1 MIDFRE
7 WSTSF
12 VEIILEGLP
21 FILIGAIASAIIQL
35 FTTEEIIKKIIPK
48 NKFIA
53 VIIASLAGLV
63 MPICE
68 CAIIPIT
75 KSLIKKKVP
84 IGIAITFML
93 SVPIVNPIVILST
106 FYAFNDFKIVIIR
119 LVGGIVTAILV
130 GFIVDSLSIN
140 KNILISRNTYGDLCD
155 CGCMATDYFK
165 KKSKL
170 RLCIEHANKEFINIF
185 KYYIFGAFL
194 SSAFMTIID
203 KDMLKDL
210 GSRKMLS
217 IIIMMVLAFLL
228 SLCSEADAF
237 IAKGFLEHFSIPAIS
252 AFLILGPM
260 MDLKNTIILGSYF
273 KKSFIFKLITII
285 ILVVIIMTLSFYL
298 VI

>member
-1 MIDFRE
+1 MIDFSE

-21 FILIGAIASAIIQL
+21 FILIGAVASAIIQL
-35 FTTEEIIKKIIPK
+35 FTTEDMIKKVIPK

-53 VIIASLAGLV
+53 IIIASLAGLF

-75 KSLIKKKVP
+75 KSLIRKRVP
-84 IGIAITFML
+84 IGIAIIFML

-106 FYAFNDFKIVIIR
+106 FYAFNDLKIVIIR
-119 LVGGIVTAILV
+119 LIGGIVTAILV
-130 GFIVDSLSIN
+130 GLIVESISKN

-194 SSAFMTIID
+194 SSGFITIIS
-203 KDMLKDL
+203 KDMLNEL
-210 GSRKMLS
+210 GSRKILS
-217 IIIMMVLAFLL
+217 IIIMMALAFLL

-237 IAKGFLEHFSIPAIS
+237 IAKGFLEHFNIPAIS

-260 MDLKNTIILGSYF
+260 MDLKNAIIVGSYF
-273 KKSFIFKLITII
+273 KKSFTFKLIVTILI
-285 ILVVIIMTLSFYL
+285 VVIAMTLSFYL
-298 VI
+298 IA

>member
-130 GFIVDSLSIN
+130 GFIVESLSIN

-170 RLCIEHANKEFINIF
+170 RLCIEHSNKEFINIF

-217 IIIMMVLAFLL
+217 IIIMMALAFLL

-260 MDLKNTIILGSYF
+260 MDLKNAIILGSYF
-273 KKSFIFKLITII
+273 KKSFIFKLITTI
-285 ILVVIIMTLSFYL
+285 ILVVIMITLGLYL

>member
-35 FTTEEIIKKIIPK
+35 FTTEEIIKKVIPK

-53 VIIASLAGLV
+53 VIIASLAGLF

-106 FYAFNDFKIVIIR
+106 FYAFNNFKIVIIR
-119 LVGGIVTAILV
+119 LVGGIITAILV
-130 GFIVDSLSIN
+130 GVIVEELSVN
-140 KNILISRNTYGDLCD
+140 KNVLISRNSYGDLCD

-203 KDMLKDL
+203 KDMLNDL

-217 IIIMMVLAFLL
+217 IIIMMALAFLL

-260 MDLKNTIILGSYF
+260 MDLKNAIILGSYF

-285 ILVVIIMTLSFYL
+285 VLVVIIMTLSFYL

>member
-130 GFIVDSLSIN
+130 GLIVESLSIN
-140 KNILISRNTYGDLCD
+140 KNILNSRNTYGDLCD

>member
-21 FILIGAIASAIIQL
+21 FILIGAIASAVIQL
-35 FTTEEIIKKIIPK
+35 FTTEEIIKKVIPK

-53 VIIASLAGLV
+53 VIIASLAGLF

-84 IGIAITFML
+84 IGIAIIFML

-106 FYAFNDFKIVIIR
+106 LYAFNNFKIVIIR
-119 LVGGIVTAILV
+119 LIGGIITAITV
-130 GFIVDSLSIN
+130 GLIVEALSGN

-155 CGCMATDYFK
+155 CGCMVTDYFK

-194 SSAFMTIID
+194 SSAFITIIN
-203 KDMLKDL
+203 KDMLNNL

-217 IIIMMVLAFLL
+217 IIIMMILAFLL

-237 IAKGFLEHFSIPAIS
+237 IAKGFLEHFNIPAIS

-260 MDLKNTIILGSYF
+260 MDLKNAIIVGSYF
-273 KKSFIFKLITII
+273 KKSFTFKLITTIL
-285 ILVVIIMTLSFYL
+285 LVVIAVVLSLYL
-298 VI
+298 II

>member
-53 VIIASLAGLV
+53 VIIASLAGLF

-106 FYAFNDFKIVIIR
+106 FYAFNDLKIVIIR
-119 LVGGIVTAILV
+119 LVGGIVSAILV
-130 GFIVDSLSIN
+130 GFIAESLSVN

-165 KKSKL
+165 KKTKL

-203 KDMLKDL
+203 KDMLEHL
-210 GSRKMLS
+210 GSRKILS
-217 IIIMMVLAFLL
+217 IIIMMALAFLL

-260 MDLKNTIILGSYF
+260 MDLKNAIILGSYF
-273 KKSFIFKLITII
+273 KKSFVFKLITII
-285 ILVVIIMTLSFYL
+285 VLVVIMITLSFYL

>member
-7 WSTSF
+7 WATSF
-12 VEIILEGLP
+12 VEIVLEGLP

-35 FTTEEIIKKIIPK
+35 FTTEEIIKKVIPK

-53 VIIASLAGLV
+53 VIIASLAGLF

-106 FYAFNDFKIVIIR
+106 FYAFNNFKIVIIR
-119 LVGGIVTAILV
+119 LVGGIITAILV
-130 GFIVDSLSIN
+130 GVIVEELSVN
-140 KNILISRNTYGDLCD
+140 KNVLISRNSYGDLCD

-203 KDMLKDL
+203 KDMLNNL
-210 GSRKMLS
+210 GSKKMLS
-217 IIIMMVLAFLL
+217 IIIMMALAFLL

-260 MDLKNTIILGSYF
+260 MDLKNAIILGSYF

-285 ILVVIIMTLSFYL
+285 VLVVIIMTLSFYL
-298 VI
+298 FI

>member
-12 VEIILEGLP
+12 VSIILEGLP
-21 FILIGAIASAIIQL
+21 FILIGAIASAVIQL
-35 FTTEEIIKKIIPK
+35 FTTEEIIKKVIPK

-53 VIIASLAGLV
+53 IIIASIAGLF

-75 KSLIKKKVP
+75 KSLIRKKVP
-84 IGIAITFML
+84 IGIAVIFML

-106 FYAFNDFKIVIIR
+106 FYAFNDFKIVLIR

-130 GFIVDSLSIN
+130 GLIVETLSLN

-194 SSAFMTIID
+194 SSAFITIID
-203 KDMLKDL
+203 KDMLNDL
-210 GSRKMLS
+210 GSRKVLS
-217 IIIMMVLAFLL
+217 IIIMMALAFLL

-237 IAKGFLEHFSIPAIS
+237 IAKGFLGHFNIPAIS

-260 MDLKNTIILGSYF
+260 MDLKNAIIVGSYF
-273 KKSFIFKLITII
+273 KKSFTFKLIAII
-285 ILVVIIMTLSFYL
+285 ILVVLFIALSFYL